1 MGPTP
6 PAQKK
11 KPGRPRKHPL
21 PAPGDGANEARSR
34 NLANDSFFQY
44 LESRANKEN
53 ADCTIYR
60 TLPVVDNGLVGL
72 EKSIDLCPAGE
83 FSLEWIKGRYGFG
96 KYEVYFNDGS
106 DRSAYAKGV
115 LNLSDMSL
123 YRGLYEDMMDP
134 AKCKIDLRTVLDVTP
149 NRGYIAAW
157 TARGMWPPNKST
169 KEEEMENGIA
179 TKALADIATATL
191 NQRQQPNANTA
202 QPSADSI
209 VLPILLKLIDNLGSK
224 PAQESPISRAE
235 IQAQV
240 EAAASKAR
248 LEAEVE
254 ALKRENENLR
264 TNPGAGGINHMF
276 GPSEKLMARMLNKKF
291 ARLLGDD
298 EEPEDATAGL
308 VEKYGVPLLRRL
320 LTGIAAPEAMPP
332 QPAQAHNPAQA
343 PPNNEARE
351 QAEDLAILQAVLRM
365 FVQGKPA
372 SVGAAVFLMHNR
384 EDLYDEL
391 QRTPVD
397 QIVQVATTLPVP
409 EAQQVAA
416 RRDEF
421 RAWVTEAIEEY
432 AADDEP
438 AAAPAAPQEAAA

>member
-1 MGPTP
+1 MGTTP
-6 PAQKK
+6 PTTKNK
-11 KPGRPRKHPL
+11 GGRPRKHPL
-21 PAPGDGANEARSR
+21 PAPGDPPNAIRSR
-34 NLANDSFFQY
+34 NLANDAFYQY
-44 LESRANKEN
+44 LASRERKEN
-53 ADCTIYR
+53 ADVTIYR

-72 EKSIDLCPAGE
+72 EKSIDVCSAAE
-83 FSLEWIKGRYGFG
+83 FSLQWLAGRYGFG

-106 DRSAYAKGV
+106 DKSAYAKGM
-115 LNLSDMSL
+115 LNLSDMTE
-123 YRGLYEDMMDP
+123 YRALYEDMMDP
-134 AKCKIDLRTVLDVTP
+134 AKCKLDLRTVLDVTP

-157 TARGMWPPNKST
+157 TARGMWPPNTTT
-169 KEEEMENGIA
+169 KEQEMDNGIA
-179 TKALADIATATL
+179 TKALADIATASL
-191 NQRQQPNANTA
+191 KQQQQPAMGA
-202 QPSADSI
+202 PPSADS
-209 VLPILLKLIDNLGSK
+209 VFLPILLKLLDNVGSR
-224 PAQESPISRAE
+224 PAQEAPISRAE

-264 TNPGAGGINHMF
+264 TNPGAAGMNHMF
-276 GPSEKLMARMLNKKF
+276 APSEKLMARMLNKKF

-298 EEPEDATAGL
+298 DEPEDDTAGL

-320 LTGIAAPEAMPP
+320 ITGIAAPEAMPP
-332 QPAQAHNPAQA
+332 QPAQAHNPAAPQQTAQA
-343 PPNNEARE
+343 HQEA
-351 QAEDLAILQAVLRM
+351 QDLAILQAVLRM
-365 FVQGKPA
+365 FLQGKPA

-391 QRTPVD
+391 QSMPVD
-397 QIVQVATTLPVP
+397 QIVHVATTLPVP

-421 RAWVTEAIEEY
+421 RVWVSEAIEEY
-432 AADDEP
+432 AADEEP